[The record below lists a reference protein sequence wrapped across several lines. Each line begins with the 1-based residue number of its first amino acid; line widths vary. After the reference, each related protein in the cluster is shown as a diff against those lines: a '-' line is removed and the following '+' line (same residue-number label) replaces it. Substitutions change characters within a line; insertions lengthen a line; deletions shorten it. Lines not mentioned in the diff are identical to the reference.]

1 MVERE
6 EDKHQLKFK
15 NEQDYSRFNLGLKSP
30 KRFKSVGSSWGIQSS
45 IVWEPFFKIY
55 FVRKMDY
62 ASGKALDI
70 SNNLNEFVYVHLQ
83 SSQRDA

>member
-30 KRFKSVGSSWGIQSS
+30 KRFKSVGSSSGDTELNSMGA
-45 IVWEPFFKIY
+45 FF
-55 FVRKMDY
+55 
-62 ASGKALDI
+62 
-70 SNNLNEFVYVHLQ
+70 
-83 SSQRDA
+83 